1 MNVMERDGE
10 DAIESVWNRDGERK
24 REKREEREEI
34 ERLCLTETEWEVEKE
49 KGNWENVCKGKMKRE
64 K

>member
-10 DAIESVWNRDGERK
+10 DAFESVCYRDGERK

-34 ERLCLTETEWEVEKE
+34 ERLCLTETE
-49 KGNWENVCKGKMKRE
+49 
-64 K
+64 